1 MLTAFILTRYSTD
14 NQNPDTTAVQVKKCA
29 EYCRAHQFTILDIFS
44 DEAVSGMKQHRP
56 EYDRMMN
63 LYRTGNGAD
72 TVVIYDQSR
81 MFRDM
86 VEWFTFR
93 RELQALGARVVS
105 VTQPLVGG
113 DLLDPS
119 VFINEGAMALFNQM
133 HVLVTRQKV
142 VEKMRFMAGQGRAC
156 GGTPP
161 LGYDVDADRR
171 YIINPWEAE
180 TVRKIFTMHAAGS
193 SYGEILTAL
202 AAEGRTTKSGRPFGK
217 NSLHDILKNEKYIGR
232 LIYGAVPRAHGGAKR
247 NSHGRPAEGRLVIE
261 NAVPRIVDQQLW
273 EEVQARMARRQNEGG
288 RYSAKNEYLL
298 AGKVFCGECGGAM
311 VVTGCNQSKD
321 GRQYRYYN
329 CVNKRQTRTCASK
342 GVGVGTLEVMVAKA
356 VKDQLGGADSASR
369 IAKVATTYRNEIQ
382 QSAAPKNDAL
392 ATELKT
398 VETQIGNLVSLLAS
412 GTKSDAITARLAEL
426 EERRAQLQTS
436 LRVLEEA
443 ARTVGLSDAQIAEAS
458 EKLAAA
464 SPDTPAGLRTLLA
477 TVLRVNVFADH
488 IEVYTLFGGGSPTEL
503 SPDIKTA
510 AREFINTVG
519 VAPPAPV
526 RRGLRSVQKP
536 RSTDRGFLHPC
547 VAPHFPTK
555 FCFANFR
562 GAPPCG
568 PFLFTA
574 R

>member
-1 MLTAFILTRYSTD
+1 MPTAFILTRYSTD

-171 YIINPWEAE
+171 YVINPREAE

-247 NSHGRPAEGRLVIE
+247 NSHRRPAEGCMVLE
-261 NAVPRIVDQQLW
+261 DAVPRIIDQQLW
-273 EEVQARMARRQNEGG
+273 EEVQARMATRRQQGG

-298 AGKVFCGECGGAM
+298 TGKVFCGECGGAM
-311 VVTGCNQSKD
+311 VVTGCNQSKA

-329 CVNKRQTRTCASK
+329 CVNKRQTRTCAAK
-342 GVGVGTLEVMVAKA
+342 GIGVGTLEVMVAKA
-356 VKDQLGGADSASR
+356 VKQQLGAAGAVSHIIQ
-369 IAKVATTYRNEIQ
+369 IAKDYRDEVRRT
-382 QSAAPKNDAL
+382 AAPQNTAL
-392 ATELKT
+392 AAELKK
-398 VETQIGNLVSLLAS
+398 VEAQIGNLVDLLAG
-412 GTKSDAITARLAEL
+412 GTKSDAVTDRLAEL
-426 EERRAQLQTS
+426 EQRRAQLTAS
-436 LRVLEEA
+436 MRMLDEA
-443 ARTVGLSDAQIAEAS
+443 TAKVGLSDTEIAEACG
-458 EKLAAA
+458 KLSAAD
-464 SPDTPAGLRTLLA
+464 PDAPDGLRTLLSI
-477 TVLRVNVFADH
+477 VLRVEVFADRVA
-488 IEVYTLFGGGSPTEL
+488 VYTLLGGPGSEP
-503 SPDIKTA
+503 SPDVKSA
-510 AREFINTVG
+510 AKDFINTVG

-568 PFLFTA
+568 PSLLTA